1 MAFTNFTRPN
11 LINGGAAVA
20 TTTVLMKL
28 NRNKTVA
35 STLGH
40 MITFTKDV
48 PMEIPLVMVRSCAE
62 IGAERVDGK
71 DAIVEEVEEKVNQPI
86 DPGVRLDAVGVAI
99 QAIVDRNDSQEFT
112 AAGMPQVKVV
122 STEVGYRVDKTEVTA
137 AWKARAED
145 D

>member
-1 MAFTNFTRPN
+1 MAFTNFTKPN
-11 LINGGAAVA
+11 KFNGGAAVA
-20 TTTVLMKL
+20 NTVTMKL

-40 MITFTKDV
+40 MITFYKNV
-48 PMEIPLVMVRSCAE
+48 PMEVPSVMVRSCAE

-71 DAIVEEVEEKVNQPI
+71 DAIVEETKVAVHQPI
-86 DPGVRLDAVGVAI
+86 DPGERLDAVGIAI
-99 QAIVDRNDSQEFT
+99 QEIVDRNDSQEFT
-112 AAGMPQVKVV
+112 AAGMPHVKVV
-122 STEVGYRVDKTEVTA
+122 SRIVGYRVDKTEVTA